1 MIKKKVILLAASGT
15 GGHLFPAIALAE
27 ELYHRGIF
35 NGTYKNPD
43 GCAIRGTH
51 FISARAN
58 DYSLVS
64 KNLSYNSCST
74 AINIWIYF
82 NKIAIINF
90 IIHSIFR

>member
-1 MIKKKVILLAASGT
+1 MFQIVYLTFDDALT
-15 GGHLFPAIALAE
+15 ALAE

-35 NGTYKNPD
+35 NGTFKNPD

-64 KNLSYNSCST
+64 KHLYYNSRST
-74 AINIWIYF
+74 AIRYILT
-82 NKIAIINF
+82 KLRS
-90 IIHSIFR
+90 SISFFHLIF

>member
-1 MIKKKVILLAASGT
+1 MFLDEIGIRFRS
-15 GGHLFPAIALAE
+15 LFFQIVYLTFDDALTALAE

-64 KNLSYNSCST
+64 KQLCYNS
-74 AINIWIYF
+74 
-82 NKIAIINF
+82 
-90 IIHSIFR
+90 